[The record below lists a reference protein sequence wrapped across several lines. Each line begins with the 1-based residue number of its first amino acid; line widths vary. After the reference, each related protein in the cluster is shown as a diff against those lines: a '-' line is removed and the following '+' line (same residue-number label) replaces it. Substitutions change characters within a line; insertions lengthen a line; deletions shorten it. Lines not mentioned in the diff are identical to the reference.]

1 MVLGLLDQLQILTI
15 VSDRIARAFDRSGA
29 NWAIAHDISKAFD
42 KIWHAGLTHKLNS
55 YGISAQVFGIIYF
68 FLSNRQLRRILDGSL
83 HKNIQL
89 MLEFLKAP
97 FLDPHFSYYTLMN
110 FLVMLPVILL
120 SNMMKL
126 LSALSEIRHLIS
138 GNN

>member
-55 YGISAQVFGIIYF
+55 YGISAQVFGIILF
-68 FLSNRQLRRILDGSL
+68 SVIDNFGEFWMEVFTRIS
-83 HKNIQL
+83 
-89 MLEFLKAP
+89 
-97 FLDPHFSYYTLMN
+97 S
-110 FLVMLPVILL
+110 
-120 SNMMKL
+120 
-126 LSALSEIRHLIS
+126 
-138 GNN
+138 